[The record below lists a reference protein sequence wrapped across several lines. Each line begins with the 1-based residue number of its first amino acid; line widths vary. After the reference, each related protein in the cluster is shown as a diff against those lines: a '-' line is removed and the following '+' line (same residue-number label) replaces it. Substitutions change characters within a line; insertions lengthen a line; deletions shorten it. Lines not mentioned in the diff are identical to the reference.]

1 MWRVTVTQGRSI
13 MTYRRAMN
21 GPRAD
26 MDRHSYGESACG
38 YQLGPRQWPPA
49 TLVMAQQKLESVYLC
64 IAFVGATFRSC
75 RDEVNEPEATRAA
88 SFIAKARGPAIT
100 LTGAAVALAR

>member
-1 MWRVTVTQGRSI
+1 

-26 MDRHSYGESACG
+26 MDRRSYGGSACG

-49 TLVMAQQKLESVYLC
+49 TLVMGQQKLSRVC
-64 IAFVGATFRSC
+64 IFMHRLRRATFRSC
-75 RDEVNEPEATRAA
+75 RIPLAAA
-88 SFIAKARGPAIT
+88 SG
-100 LTGAAVALAR
+100 G